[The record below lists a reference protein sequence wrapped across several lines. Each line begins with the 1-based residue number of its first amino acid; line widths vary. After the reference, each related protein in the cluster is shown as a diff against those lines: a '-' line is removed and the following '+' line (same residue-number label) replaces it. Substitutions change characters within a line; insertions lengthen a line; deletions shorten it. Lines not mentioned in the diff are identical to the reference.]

1 MKKLL
6 ISLLFLPMVVHA
18 QAGFIA
24 RANGDTAGQLSNHTI
39 CGGTG
44 CVVDNRIS
52 TSTSTG
58 FTSPASVDFLH
69 FSGKDFTTSPDNG
82 VVILGSFQFGT
93 GSFLSG
99 DLANTALF
107 DVDQSYVSVGTNG
120 QCGAFTNTGHC
131 KVGFTLPNT
140 ATMFVGVFEGRVT
153 WETNLDNSHVI
164 KGTVKGFVNGG
175 TTAVFLG
182 FTCQTAPDPAPFMSN
197 GHLPIVSIDLEAF

>member
-1 MKKLL
+1 MERSGKCICQGNVQLLDTRRINRLDSRQKEVDMKKLL

-82 VVILGSFQFGT
+82 VVIL
-93 GSFLSG
+93 
-99 DLANTALF
+99 
-107 DVDQSYVSVGTNG
+107 
-120 QCGAFTNTGHC
+120 
-131 KVGFTLPNT
+131 
-140 ATMFVGVFEGRVT
+140 
-153 WETNLDNSHVI
+153 
-164 KGTVKGFVNGG
+164 
-175 TTAVFLG
+175 
-182 FTCQTAPDPAPFMSN
+182 
-197 GHLPIVSIDLEAF
+197 